1 MRLLRAELGKLNR
14 PLMWGVAITIGVF
27 SVLLAAGGSNNSHRD
42 LASSADQ
49 VPSCIQMALPEGPA
63 CTRAQALQRSRIE
76 QDRLFRLASAR
87 RTAAQLNPVAAGAE
101 AAGLMASLPGA
112 LALALL
118 AGGHLGSEYSGRTL
132 KNLLT
137 QHGRRWQVLA
147 AKLVSLWLAAVALVA
162 VCWAALAV
170 AGPIL
175 THANHLPDP
184 HQSLVEAAKWAGS
197 QAAVAARAGR
207 VRGDRRARGRVHPQ
221 HDRHDGHHR
230 GRVRRDAGARV
241 AAEPG
246 RWTPATWVQ
255 GWMGFPTGERAFA
268 DLPNNVWSRFVNA
281 SHAPPSL
288 PGCARPIREAEPG
301 PPPAP
306 GTGSIPASRPR
317 LTGRRRQRRGS
328 ARS

>member
-1 MRLLRAELGKLNR
+1 
-14 PLMWGVAITIGVF
+14 
-27 SVLLAAGGSNNSHRD
+27 
-42 LASSADQ
+42 
-49 VPSCIQMALPEGPA
+49 
-63 CTRAQALQRSRIE
+63 
-76 QDRLFRLASAR
+76 
-87 RTAAQLNPVAAGAE
+87 
-101 AAGLMASLPGA
+101 MASLPGA

-175 THANHLPDP
+175 THANHPPDP

-197 QAAVAARAGR
+197 QAARSLLVLAAFAVIGVLAAVFTRNTIGTMATTAAAFVAMLVLASL
-207 VRGDRRARGRVHPQ
+207 Q
-221 HDRHDGHHR
+221 SL
-230 GRVRRDAGARV
+230 
-241 AAEPG
+241 G

-306 GTGSIPASRPR
+306 GTGSIPASRLR

-328 ARS
+328 ARSYRSPG